1 MLGQLHVSH
10 CAASPLLLI
19 TSVNIW
25 NCGEQLLDLWER
37 NVVPF
42 LSDVGFLGLH
52 VFRSGL
58 QQVSPAPSSSLL
70 LRSRAVGIDA
80 GRGLTLSC

>member
-1 MLGQLHVSH
+1 MLAHLEFDGSSNTTEES
-10 CAASPLLLI
+10 CCS
-19 TSVNIW
+19 
-25 NCGEQLLDLWER
+25 LWER

-58 QQVSPAPSSSLL
+58 QQVSPAPGLFYYEAVLL
-70 LRSRAVGIDA
+70 E
-80 GRGLTLSC
+80 